1 MPRETLPLS
10 VQPPRDVAG
19 ELMLEQLSLDGQVVV
34 VTGGG
39 TGLGLEM
46 VRHLARA
53 GANLAIA
60 GRRPGPIESAA
71 EEVRSIGQSAIA
83 VPTDVS
89 SSAQA
94 DTLIESTVQHFG
106 RVDVLIN
113 NAALVSDS
121 IPTPIWDISDED
133 WQAALDVNLSGA
145 FFCSRAASKPMVDQG
160 KGKIIN
166 VASGFGMRGGRDIYT
181 YCCTKG
187 GVIQLTRV
195 LSFSLARYGVT
206 ANSIVPGFIPTVGT
220 DTEMRESLPRSG
232 AYLPTGKLGQPEDIG
247 PVAVFL
253 ASPASG
259 YMTGET
265 FTLDGGGLAGGLAP
279 TGYAPTVPLEP

>member
-1 MPRETLPLS
+1 
-10 VQPPRDVAG
+10 
-19 ELMLEQLSLDGQVVV
+19 MLERLSLDGQVAI

-53 GANLAIA
+53 GANLIIA
-60 GRRPGPIESAA
+60 GRRAAPIESAA
-71 EEVRSIGQSAIA
+71 AEVQAMGRDAIA

-89 SSAQA
+89 DSAQA
-94 DTLIESTVQHFG
+94 NAMIDAALAHFG

-121 IPTPIWDISDED
+121 IPTPIWDITDAD

-145 FFCSRAASKPMVDQG
+145 FYCSRATAKPMADRG

-166 VASGFGMRGGRDIYT
+166 VASGFGLRGGRDIYT

-187 GVIQLTRV
+187 GIIQLTRV
-195 LSFSLARYGVT
+195 LSFSLARYGIT

-253 ASPASG
+253 ASPASD

-279 TGYAPTVPLEP
+279 TGYAPIAPLEP

>member
-1 MPRETLPLS
+1 
-10 VQPPRDVAG
+10 
-19 ELMLEQLSLDGQVVV
+19 MLDQLSLDGRVAI

-53 GANLAIA
+53 GANVAVA
-60 GRRPGPIESAA
+60 GRRVAPIESAA
-71 EEVRSIGQSAIA
+71 DEVKATGPDAIA
-83 VPTDVS
+83 MPTDVS
-89 SSAQA
+89 DSDQA
-94 DTLIESTVQHFG
+94 NALVAAALDHFG
-106 RVDVLIN
+106 RIDILIN

-121 IPTPIWDISDED
+121 VPTPIWDITDED

-145 FFCSRAASKPMVDQG
+145 FYCARAASRSMADQG
-160 KGKIIN
+160 SGKIIN
-166 VASGFGMRGGRDIYT
+166 VSSGFGLRGGRDIYT

-187 GVIQLTRV
+187 GIIQLTRV

-206 ANSIVPGFIPTVGT
+206 ANSIVPGFIPTEGT

-232 AYLPTGKLGQPEDIG
+232 AYLPTGKLGVPQDIG

-253 ASPASG
+253 ASPASD
-259 YMTGET
+259 YMTGEI
-265 FTLDGGGLAGGLAP
+265 FTLDGGGLAAGLAP
-279 TGYAPTVPLEP
+279 TGYAPEISLEP

>member
-1 MPRETLPLS
+1 
-10 VQPPRDVAG
+10 
-19 ELMLEQLSLDGQVVV
+19 MLDRLSLDDRIAV

-53 GANLAIA
+53 GANVVIA
-60 GRRPGPIESAA
+60 GRRTGPIESAA
-71 EEVRSIGQSAIA
+71 DEVKALGRDALA

-89 SSAQA
+89 DSAQA
-94 DTLIESTVQHFG
+94 NDLIAATIQRFG

-145 FFCSRAASKPMVDQG
+145 FYCARAAARPMADQG
-160 KGKIIN
+160 WGKIIN
-166 VASGFGMRGGRDIYT
+166 VSSGFGLRGGRDIYM

-187 GVIQLTRV
+187 GIIQLTRV

-220 DTEMRESLPRSG
+220 DSEIRDALPRSG
-232 AYLPTGKLGQPEDIG
+232 AYLPTGKLGVPEDIG

-253 ASPASG
+253 ASSASD

-279 TGYAPTVPLEP
+279 TGYAPEIPLEP

>member
-1 MPRETLPLS
+1 
-10 VQPPRDVAG
+10 
-19 ELMLEQLSLDGQVVV
+19 MLERLSLDGQVAI

-53 GANLAIA
+53 GANLIIA
-60 GRRPGPIESAA
+60 GRRTGPIESAA
-71 EEVRSIGQSAIA
+71 AEVQAMGRDAIA

-89 SSAQA
+89 DSAQA
-94 DTLIESTVQHFG
+94 NALIDAALAHFG

-121 IPTPIWDISDED
+121 IPTPIWDITDAD

-145 FFCSRAASKPMVDQG
+145 FYCSRATAKRPMADRG

-166 VASGFGMRGGRDIYT
+166 VASGFGLRGGRDIYT

-187 GVIQLTRV
+187 GIIQLTRV
-195 LSFSLARYGVT
+195 LSFSLARYGIT

-253 ASPASG
+253 ASPASD

-279 TGYAPTVPLEP
+279 TGYAPLVELEP

>member
-1 MPRETLPLS
+1 M
-10 VQPPRDVAG
+10 AI
-19 ELMLEQLSLDGQVVV
+19 

-53 GANLAIA
+53 GANVAVA
-60 GRRPGPIESAA
+60 GRRVAPIESAA
-71 EEVRSIGQSAIA
+71 DEVKATGPDAIA
-83 VPTDVS
+83 MPTDVS
-89 SSAQA
+89 DSDQA
-94 DTLIESTVQHFG
+94 NALVAAALDHFG
-106 RVDVLIN
+106 RIDILIN

-121 IPTPIWDISDED
+121 VPTPIWDITDED

-145 FFCSRAASKPMVDQG
+145 FYCARAASRSMADQG
-160 KGKIIN
+160 SGKIIN
-166 VASGFGMRGGRDIYT
+166 VSSGFGLRGGRDIYT

-187 GVIQLTRV
+187 GIIQLTRV

-206 ANSIVPGFIPTVGT
+206 ANSIVPGFIPTEGT

-232 AYLPTGKLGQPEDIG
+232 AYLPTGKLGVPQDIG

-253 ASPASG
+253 ASPASD
-259 YMTGET
+259 YMTGEI
-265 FTLDGGGLAGGLAP
+265 FTLDGGGLAAGLAP
-279 TGYAPTVPLEP
+279 TGYAPEISLEP

>member
-1 MPRETLPLS
+1 
-10 VQPPRDVAG
+10 
-19 ELMLEQLSLDGQVVV
+19 MLERLSIDDKVVV
-34 VTGGG
+34 ITGGG

-53 GANLAIA
+53 GADLVIA
-60 GRRPGPIESAA
+60 GRRAGPIEAAAA
-71 EEVRSIGQSAIA
+71 EVLSMGRDAIA

-89 SSAQA
+89 DSSQA
-94 DTLIESTVQHFG
+94 NALVDAAVNRFG
-106 RVDVLIN
+106 HIDVLIN

-121 IPTPIWDISDED
+121 IPTPIWDITDED
-133 WQAALDVNLSGA
+133 WQAALDVNLTGSFYCA
-145 FFCSRAASKPMVDQG
+145 RAASGPMAERG
-160 KGKIIN
+160 SGKIIN

-195 LSFSLARYGVT
+195 LSFSLARYGIT

-232 AYLPTGKLGQPEDIG
+232 EYLPTGKLGEPRDIG

-253 ASPASG
+253 ASAASD
-259 YMTGET
+259 YMTGEI

-279 TGYAPTVPLEP
+279 TGYAPEIPLEA

>member
-1 MPRETLPLS
+1 
-10 VQPPRDVAG
+10 
-19 ELMLEQLSLDGQVVV
+19 MLDQLSLDGRVAI

-46 VRHLARA
+46 VRHLAQA
-53 GANLAIA
+53 GANVAVA
-60 GRRPGPIESAA
+60 GRRVAPIESAA
-71 EEVRSIGQSAIA
+71 DEVKATGPDAIA

-89 SSAQA
+89 NSDQA
-94 DTLIESTVQHFG
+94 NALVAAALDHFG
-106 RVDVLIN
+106 RIDILIN

-121 IPTPIWDISDED
+121 VPTPIWDITDED

-145 FFCSRAASKPMVDQG
+145 FYCARAASRSMADQG
-160 KGKIIN
+160 SGKIIN
-166 VASGFGMRGGRDIYT
+166 VSSGFGLRGGRDIYT

-187 GVIQLTRV
+187 GIIQLTRV

-206 ANSIVPGFIPTVGT
+206 ANSIVPGFIPTEGT

-232 AYLPTGKLGQPEDIG
+232 AYLPTGKLGVPQDIG

-253 ASPASG
+253 ASPASD
-259 YMTGET
+259 YMTGEI
-265 FTLDGGGLAGGLAP
+265 FTLDGGGLAAGLAP
-279 TGYAPTVPLEP
+279 TGYAPEISLEP

>member
-1 MPRETLPLS
+1 
-10 VQPPRDVAG
+10 
-19 ELMLEQLSLDGQVVV
+19 MLQQLSLDGKVAI

-53 GANLAIA
+53 GANVAVA
-60 GRRPGPIESAA
+60 GRRLAPIENAAA
-71 EEVRSIGQSAIA
+71 EVKAAGPDAIA

-89 SSAQA
+89 DSAQA
-94 DTLIESTVQHFG
+94 NALVQSAIDHFG
-106 RVDVLIN
+106 RIDILIN

-121 IPTPIWDISDED
+121 VPTPIWDLTDED
-133 WQAALDVNLSGA
+133 WQAALDVNLTGA
-145 FFCSRAASKPMVDQG
+145 FYCARAASRPMADQG
-160 KGKIIN
+160 NGKIIN
-166 VASGFGMRGGRDIYT
+166 VSSGFGLRGGRDIYT

-187 GVIQLTRV
+187 GIIQLTRV
-195 LSFSLARYGVT
+195 LSFSLARYGIT
-206 ANSIVPGFIPTVGT
+206 ANSIVPGFIPTEGT

-232 AYLPTGKLGQPEDIG
+232 AYLPTGKLGLPQDIG

-253 ASPASG
+253 ASPASD

-265 FTLDGGGLAGGLAP
+265 FTLDGGGLAAGLAP
-279 TGYAPTVPLEP
+279 TGYAPEISLEP

>member
-1 MPRETLPLS
+1 
-10 VQPPRDVAG
+10 
-19 ELMLEQLSLDGQVVV
+19 MLERLSLDDRVVV
-34 VTGGG
+34 ITGGG

-46 VRHLARA
+46 ARHLAQA

-60 GRRPGPIESAA
+60 GRRPGPIESAVA
-71 EEVRSIGQSAIA
+71 EVRAMGRDAIA

-89 SSAQA
+89 DSAQA
-94 DTLIESTVQHFG
+94 DALIAAAVAHFG
-106 RVDVLIN
+106 QVDVLIN

-121 IPTPIWDISDED
+121 IPTPIWDITDGD
-133 WQAALDVNLSGA
+133 WQAALDVNLSGSFYCA
-145 FFCSRAASKPMVDQG
+145 RAAAKQMAEQG
-160 KGKIIN
+160 RGKIIN
-166 VASGFGMRGGRDIYT
+166 VASGFGLRGGRDIYT

-187 GVIQLTRV
+187 GIIQLTRV
-195 LSFSLARYGVT
+195 LSFSLARHGIT

-232 AYLPTGKLGQPEDIG
+232 AYLPTGKLGQPQDIG

-253 ASPASG
+253 ASDASD

-279 TGYAPTVPLEP
+279 TGYAPEIPLEP

>member
-1 MPRETLPLS
+1 
-10 VQPPRDVAG
+10 
-19 ELMLEQLSLDGQVVV
+19 MLERLSIDDKVVV
-34 VTGGG
+34 ITGGG

-53 GANLAIA
+53 GADLVIA
-60 GRRPGPIESAA
+60 GRRAGPIEAA
-71 EEVRSIGQSAIA
+71 AAEVRSMGRDAIA

-89 SSAQA
+89 DSSQA
-94 DTLIESTVQHFG
+94 NALVDAAVDRFG
-106 RVDVLIN
+106 HIDVLIN

-121 IPTPIWDISDED
+121 IPTPIWDITDED
-133 WQAALDVNLSGA
+133 WQAALDVNLTGSFYCA
-145 FFCSRAASKPMVDQG
+145 RAASGPMAERG
-160 KGKIIN
+160 SGKIIN

-195 LSFSLARYGVT
+195 LSFSLARYGIT

-232 AYLPTGKLGQPEDIG
+232 EYLPTGKLGEPRDIG

-253 ASPASG
+253 ASAASD
-259 YMTGET
+259 YMTGEI

-279 TGYAPTVPLEP
+279 TGYAPEIPLEA

>member
-1 MPRETLPLS
+1 
-10 VQPPRDVAG
+10 
-19 ELMLEQLSLDGQVVV
+19 MLERLNLDGNVVI

-53 GANLAIA
+53 GANLVIA
-60 GRRPGPIESAA
+60 GRRTGPIEDAA
-71 EEVRSIGQSAIA
+71 REVKAAGRDAIA
-83 VPTDVS
+83 VPTDVGD
-89 SSAQA
+89 SAQA
-94 DTLIESTVQHFG
+94 NALINATLEHFG

-121 IPTPIWDISDED
+121 LPTPIWDISDED

-145 FFCSRAASKPMVDQG
+145 FYCSRAASKPMVDQG

-166 VASGFGMRGGRDIYT
+166 VASGFGLRGGRDIYM

-195 LSFSLARYGVT
+195 LSFSLARYGIT
-206 ANSIVPGFIPTVGT
+206 ANSIVPGFIPTAGT

-247 PVAVFL
+247 PVAIFL
-253 ASPASG
+253 ASPASD
-259 YMTGET
+259 YMTGEI

-279 TGYAPTVPLEP
+279 TGYAPSVPLEP

>member
-1 MPRETLPLS
+1 
-10 VQPPRDVAG
+10 
-19 ELMLEQLSLDGQVVV
+19 MLERLSLDGQVAV

-53 GANLAIA
+53 GASVAIA
-60 GRRPGPIESAA
+60 GRRTGPIESAA
-71 EEVRSIGQSAIA
+71 AEVRAVGPDAIA

-89 SSAQA
+89 DSTQA
-94 DTLIESTVQHFG
+94 NALIMATISHFG
-106 RVDVLIN
+106 RIDVLIN

-121 IPTPIWDISDED
+121 IPTPIWDITDEQ
-133 WQAALDVNLSGA
+133 WQSALDVNLSGA
-145 FFCSRAASKPMVDQG
+145 FYCARAAATPMAEQG
-160 KGKIIN
+160 RGKIIN

-195 LSFSLARYGVT
+195 LSFSLARHGIT

-232 AYLPTGKLGQPEDIG
+232 AYLPTGKLGVPEDIG

-253 ASPASG
+253 ASSASD
-259 YMTGET
+259 YMTGEI

-279 TGYAPTVPLEP
+279 TGYAPEIPLEP

>member
-1 MPRETLPLS
+1 
-10 VQPPRDVAG
+10 
-19 ELMLEQLSLDGQVVV
+19 MLQRFSLDGQVAVI
-34 VTGGG
+34 TGGG

-53 GANLAIA
+53 GANLVIA
-60 GRRPGPIESAA
+60 GRRPGPIEDAA
-71 EEVRSIGQSAIA
+71 LEVRNLGRESIA

-89 SSAQA
+89 DSSQA
-94 DTLIESTVQHFG
+94 DALIAAAVEHFG
-106 RVDVLIN
+106 RIDILIN

-121 IPTPIWDISDED
+121 IPTPIWDITDED
-133 WQAALDVNLSGA
+133 WNAALDVNLSGSFYCA
-145 FFCSRAASKPMVDQG
+145 RAASKPMVDQG

-166 VASGFGMRGGRDIYT
+166 VASGFGLRGGRDIYT

-206 ANSIVPGFIPTVGT
+206 ANSIVPGFIPTEGT

-232 AYLPTGKLGQPEDIG
+232 AFLPTGKLGRPQDIG

-253 ASPASG
+253 ASAASD
-259 YMTGET
+259 YMTGEI
-265 FTLDGGGLAGGLAP
+265 FTLDGGGLAAGLAP
-279 TGYAPTVPLEP
+279 TGYAPQVALEP

>member
-1 MPRETLPLS
+1 
-10 VQPPRDVAG
+10 
-19 ELMLEQLSLDGQVVV
+19 MLDRLSLDDRIAI

-53 GANLAIA
+53 GANVAIA
-60 GRRPGPIESAA
+60 GRRLGPIESAA
-71 EEVRSIGQSAIA
+71 DEVKAMGRDAIA

-89 SSAQA
+89 DSSQA
-94 DTLIESTVQHFG
+94 NALISTTIQHFG

-121 IPTPIWDISDED
+121 IPTPIWDIADED

-145 FFCSRAASKPMVDQG
+145 FYCARAASKPMADQG
-160 KGKIIN
+160 QGKIIN
-166 VASGFGMRGGRDIYT
+166 VSSGFGLRGGRDIYM

-187 GVIQLTRV
+187 GIIQLTRV

-220 DTEMRESLPRSG
+220 DSEIREALPRSG
-232 AYLPTGKLGQPEDIG
+232 AYLPTGKLGVPEDIG

-253 ASPASG
+253 ASSASD

-279 TGYAPTVPLEP
+279 TGYAPEIPLEP

>member
-1 MPRETLPLS
+1 
-10 VQPPRDVAG
+10 
-19 ELMLEQLSLDGQVVV
+19 MLDRLSLDDRVAI

-53 GANLAIA
+53 GANVAIA
-60 GRRPGPIESAA
+60 GRRSVPIESAA
-71 EEVRSIGQSAIA
+71 DEVKAMGQDAIA

-89 SSAQA
+89 DSAQA
-94 DTLIESTVQHFG
+94 NALIDAAIQHFG

-121 IPTPIWDISDED
+121 IPTPIWDISDQD

-145 FFCSRAASKPMVDQG
+145 FYCARAASKPMADQG
-160 KGKIIN
+160 QGKIIN
-166 VASGFGMRGGRDIYT
+166 VSSGFGLRGGRDIYM

-187 GVIQLTRV
+187 GIIQLTRV

-220 DTEMRESLPRSG
+220 DSEIRDALPRSG
-232 AYLPTGKLGQPEDIG
+232 AYLPTGKLGVPEDIG

-253 ASPASG
+253 ASSASD

-265 FTLDGGGLAGGLAP
+265 FTLDGGRLAGGLAP
-279 TGYAPTVPLEP
+279 TGYAPEIPLEP

>member
-1 MPRETLPLS
+1 
-10 VQPPRDVAG
+10 
-19 ELMLEQLSLDGQVVV
+19 MLERLSLDDRVAVI
-34 VTGGG
+34 TGGG

-46 VRHLARA
+46 ARHLAQA

-71 EEVRSIGQSAIA
+71 AEVRAMGRDAIA

-89 SSAQA
+89 DSAQA
-94 DTLIESTVQHFG
+94 DALIAAAVAHFG
-106 RVDVLIN
+106 QVDVLIN

-121 IPTPIWDISDED
+121 IPTPIWDITDGD
-133 WQAALDVNLSGA
+133 WQAALDVNLSGSFYCA
-145 FFCSRAASKPMVDQG
+145 RAAAKQMVEQG
-160 KGKIIN
+160 RGKIIN
-166 VASGFGMRGGRDIYT
+166 VASGFGLRGGRDIYT

-187 GVIQLTRV
+187 GIIQLTRV
-195 LSFSLARYGVT
+195 LSFSLARHGIT

-232 AYLPTGKLGQPEDIG
+232 AYLPTGKLGQPQDIG

-253 ASPASG
+253 SSPASD

-279 TGYAPTVPLEP
+279 TGYAPEIPLEP

>member
-1 MPRETLPLS
+1 
-10 VQPPRDVAG
+10 
-19 ELMLEQLSLDGQVVV
+19 MLERFSLDEQVVV
-34 VTGGG
+34 ITGGG

-53 GANLAIA
+53 GANLVIA
-60 GRRPGPIESAA
+60 GRRTGPIEGAAA
-71 EEVRSIGQSAIA
+71 EVRILGRDAIA

-89 SSAQA
+89 DSAQA
-94 DTLIESTVQHFG
+94 DALIAAATEHFG

-121 IPTPIWDISDED
+121 IPTPIWDITDED
-133 WQAALDVNLSGA
+133 WNAALDVNLTGSFYCA
-145 FFCSRAASKPMVDQG
+145 RAASKPMVEQG

-195 LSFSLARYGVT
+195 LSFSLARHGIT
-206 ANSIVPGFIPTVGT
+206 ANSIVPGFIPTEGT

-232 AYLPTGKLGQPEDIG
+232 AFLPTGKLGRPQDIG

-253 ASPASG
+253 ASPASD
-259 YMTGET
+259 YMTGEI
-265 FTLDGGGLAGGLAP
+265 FTLDGGGLAAGLAP
-279 TGYAPTVPLEP
+279 TGYAPRIALEP

>member
-1 MPRETLPLS
+1 
-10 VQPPRDVAG
+10 
-19 ELMLEQLSLDGQVVV
+19 MLERLSLDGQVAI

-53 GANLAIA
+53 GANLIIA
-60 GRRPGPIESAA
+60 GRRIGPIESAA
-71 EEVRSIGQSAIA
+71 AEVQAMGRDAIA

-89 SSAQA
+89 DSAQA
-94 DTLIESTVQHFG
+94 NALIDTALAHFG
-106 RVDVLIN
+106 WVDVLIN

-121 IPTPIWDISDED
+121 IPTPIWDITDAD

-145 FFCSRAASKPMVDQG
+145 FYCSRAISRPMADRG

-166 VASGFGMRGGRDIYT
+166 VASGFGLRGGRDIYT

-187 GVIQLTRV
+187 GIIQLTRV
-195 LSFSLARYGVT
+195 LSFSLARYGIT
-206 ANSIVPGFIPTVGT
+206 TNSIVPGFIPTVGT

-253 ASPASG
+253 ASPASD

-279 TGYAPTVPLEP
+279 TGYAPLVELEP

>member
-1 MPRETLPLS
+1 
-10 VQPPRDVAG
+10 
-19 ELMLEQLSLDGQVVV
+19 MLERLSIDDRVVV
-34 VTGGG
+34 ITGGG

-53 GANLAIA
+53 GANLVIA
-60 GRRPGPIESAA
+60 GRRLGPIEDAAA
-71 EEVRSIGQSAIA
+71 EVRALGRQAIA

-89 SSAQA
+89 DSSQA
-94 DTLIESTVQHFG
+94 DALIEAAVRNFG
-106 RVDVLIN
+106 RIDVLIN

-121 IPTPIWDISDED
+121 VPTPIWDISDSD
-133 WQAALDVNLSGA
+133 WQAALDVNLSGSFYCA
-145 FFCSRAASKPMVDQG
+145 RAASRPMADQG
-160 KGKIIN
+160 AGKIIN
-166 VASGFGMRGGRDIYT
+166 VASGFGMRGGRDIYM

-187 GVIQLTRV
+187 AIIQLTRV

-206 ANSIVPGFIPTVGT
+206 ANSIVPGFIPTAGT

-232 AYLPTGKLGQPEDIG
+232 AYLPTGKLGEPHDIG

-253 ASPASG
+253 ASPASD
-259 YMTGET
+259 YMTGEI

-279 TGYAPTVPLEP
+279 NGYAPWIPLEA

>member
-1 MPRETLPLS
+1 
-10 VQPPRDVAG
+10 
-19 ELMLEQLSLDGQVVV
+19 MLERLSIDDKVVV
-34 VTGGG
+34 ITGGG

-53 GANLAIA
+53 GADLVIA
-60 GRRPGPIESAA
+60 GRRAGPIEAA
-71 EEVRSIGQSAIA
+71 AAEVRSIGRDAIA

-89 SSAQA
+89 DSSQA
-94 DTLIESTVQHFG
+94 NALVDAAVNRFG
-106 RVDVLIN
+106 HIDVLIN

-121 IPTPIWDISDED
+121 IPTPIWDITDED
-133 WQAALDVNLSGA
+133 WQAALDVNLTGSFYCA
-145 FFCSRAASKPMVDQG
+145 RAASGPMAERG
-160 KGKIIN
+160 SGKIIN

-195 LSFSLARYGVT
+195 LSFSLARYGIT

-232 AYLPTGKLGQPEDIG
+232 EYLPTGKLGEPRDIG

-253 ASPASG
+253 ASAASD
-259 YMTGET
+259 YMTGEI

-279 TGYAPTVPLEP
+279 TGYAPEIPLEA

>member
-1 MPRETLPLS
+1 MEK
-10 VQPPRDVAG
+10 
-19 ELMLEQLSLDGQVVV
+19 MLERLSLDGQVATI
-34 VTGGG
+34 TGGG

-53 GANLAIA
+53 GADLAIA
-60 GRRPGPIESAA
+60 GRRTGPIESAA
-71 EEVRSIGQSAIA
+71 AEVKAMGRDAIA
-83 VPTDVS
+83 VSTDVS
-89 SSAQA
+89 DSAQA
-94 DTLIESTVQHFG
+94 NALVDATVQHFG
-106 RVDVLIN
+106 RMDILIN

-121 IPTPIWDISDED
+121 IPTPIWDITDED

-145 FFCSRAASKPMVDQG
+145 FYCARAAARPMADQG

-166 VASGFGMRGGRDIYT
+166 VASGFGLRGGRDIYT

-187 GVIQLTRV
+187 GIIQLTRV
-195 LSFSLARYGVT
+195 LSFSLARYGIT

-253 ASPASG
+253 ASSASD

-265 FTLDGGGLAGGLAP
+265 FSLDGGGLAGGLAP
-279 TGYAPTVPLEP
+279 TGYAPQEPLEP

>member
-1 MPRETLPLS
+1 
-10 VQPPRDVAG
+10 
-19 ELMLEQLSLDGQVVV
+19 MLERLSLDGLVVI

-53 GANLAIA
+53 GANLVIA
-60 GRRPGPIESAA
+60 GRRPGPIEDAA
-71 EEVRSIGQSAIA
+71 SEVKTVGPDAIA
-83 VPTDVS
+83 VPTDVGD
-89 SSAQA
+89 SAQA
-94 DTLIESTVQHFG
+94 NALLEAALGHFG
-106 RVDVLIN
+106 KVDVLIN

-121 IPTPIWDISDED
+121 LPTPIWDISDED
-133 WQAALDVNLSGA
+133 WQSALNVNLSGA
-145 FFCSRAASKPMVDQG
+145 FFCSRAASRPMVDQG

-166 VASGFGMRGGRDIYT
+166 VASGFGLRGGRDIYM

-187 GVIQLTRV
+187 GIIQLTRV
-195 LSFSLARYGVT
+195 LSFSLARYGIT

-253 ASPASG
+253 SSSASD
-259 YMTGET
+259 YMTGEN

-279 TGYAPTVPLEP
+279 TGYAPLVPLEP

>member
-1 MPRETLPLS
+1 
-10 VQPPRDVAG
+10 
-19 ELMLEQLSLDGQVVV
+19 MLERLSIDDKVVV
-34 VTGGG
+34 ITGGG

-53 GANLAIA
+53 GADLVIA
-60 GRRPGPIESAA
+60 GRRAGPIEAA
-71 EEVRSIGQSAIA
+71 AAEVRSMGRDAIA

-89 SSAQA
+89 DSSQA
-94 DTLIESTVQHFG
+94 NALVDAAVNRFG
-106 RVDVLIN
+106 HIDVLIN

-121 IPTPIWDISDED
+121 IPTPIWDITDED
-133 WQAALDVNLSGA
+133 WQAALDVNLTGSFYCA
-145 FFCSRAASKPMVDQG
+145 RAASGPMAERG
-160 KGKIIN
+160 SGKIIN

-195 LSFSLARYGVT
+195 LSFSLARYGIT

-232 AYLPTGKLGQPEDIG
+232 EYLPTGKLGEPRDIG

-253 ASPASG
+253 ASAASD
-259 YMTGET
+259 YMTGEI

-279 TGYAPTVPLEP
+279 TGYAPEILLEA